1 MWSIIVERFPI
12 TNEVAVQSGFDLNN
26 KDFKDFVRKRNN
38 DQKSEE
44 KIKKVEDLDEIGI
57 KGKKLYDLEYN
68 REMSGN
74 KNKILHK
81 VFMDNGKI
89 IMYKDVNNIFG
100 YETIYKNYNGRNLY
114 RKNKKEASL
123 GSKRTGNLN
132 KMSLRHALSSN
143 NIFN

>member
-123 GSKRTGNLN
+123 GSKRKGNLN